1 MQQRALNCLSFWNQ
15 TSLAAYSC
23 QLYLPTTYFS
33 RGRFISPR
41 LAPWS
46 VKQEWMTEL
55 WGQQMG
61 AALGLAPKAPLAELT
76 WCCSR
81 GHFPLVLLSWE
92 WLKNQKGR
100 QDKRWPG
107 PFLLPQCLRCRTGC
121 IVESQDLEMECFFP
135 LTCAIFSDCELV
147 LCKWPQSWNIPAA
160 WRFRYWSS
168 ISPATSLQILD
179 YWFFFLF
186 VNSPQRCFIVWG
198 KQQQKEKRR
207 RTGKTEEHTTD
218 TRSLASQMS

>member
-15 TSLAAYSC
+15 TSLGAYSC

-46 VKQEWMTEL
+46 VKQEWLTEL
-55 WGQQMG
+55 WGWQMG
-61 AALGLAPKAPLAELT
+61 AVLDLAPKAPLAELT

-81 GHFPLVLLSWE
+81 GHLPLGLLSWGMTQE
-92 WLKNQKGR
+92 PVRKAGQKVARSLSSATMTPLSHRLHCWIPRFG
-100 QDKRWPG
+100 DG
-107 PFLLPQCLRCRTGC
+107 
-121 IVESQDLEMECFFP
+121 VFFP
-135 LTCAIFSDCELV
+135 LTCAIFSNCELV

-160 WRFRYWSS
+160 WLFRFWSS

-179 YWFFFLF
+179 YWFFFSVCKF
-186 VNSPQRCFIVWG
+186 ASEVFYSVRQTTP
-198 KQQQKEKRR
+198 KR
-207 RTGKTEEHTTD
+207 E
-218 TRSLASQMS
+218 MP

>member
-107 PFLLPQCLRCRTGC
+107 PFLLPQCLCCHMGC
-121 IVESQDLEMECFFP
+121 IVESQDLEMECFSP
-135 LTCAIFSDCELV
+135 WLV
-147 LCKWPQSWNIPAA
+147 LFFLIVSLSCISGLRPGIYLQPGVSAPEAVYHQPLLYK
-160 WRFRYWSS
+160 YWT
-168 ISPATSLQILD
+168 ID
-179 YWFFFLF
+179 FFFSVCKF
-186 VNSPQRCFIVWG
+186 ASEVFYGVGQTTT
-198 KQQQKEKRR
+198 KRE
-207 RTGKTEEHTTD
+207 T
-218 TRSLASQMS
+218 S